1 MCLASLAWGCYWLDQ
16 VLMRFMPDLVPSFA
30 LVSSLASLFALGGTL
45 VALFSFRGNALW
57 LALALVPLLAN
68 LSLLIWP
75 WLMPASSHLVG

>member
-30 LVSSLASLFALGGTL
+30 LVMSLASLFALGGTL
-45 VALFSFRGNALW
+45 VALFSFRGNPLW

-68 LSLLIWP
+68 VSLLIWP
-75 WLMPASSHLVG
+75 WLMTPGNPAMG